1 MSRRTHAPTPAA
13 PGRTPS
19 GVSPGRM
26 PGIPSGEAAKAQL
39 RRPKP
44 RRQDA
49 KRRKDIDAKQL
60 TEQE

>member
-1 MSRRTHAPTPAA
+1 MSRPTHAPAPAA

-39 RRPKP
+39 RR
-44 RRQDA
+44 Q
-49 KRRKDIDAKQL
+49 DAKQL
-60 TEQE
+60 TEYGSVP